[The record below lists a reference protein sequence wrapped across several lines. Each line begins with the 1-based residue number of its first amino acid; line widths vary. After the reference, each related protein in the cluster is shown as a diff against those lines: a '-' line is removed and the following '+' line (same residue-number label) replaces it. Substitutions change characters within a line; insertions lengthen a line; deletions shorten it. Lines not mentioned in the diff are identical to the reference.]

1 MVLVVSEQEEV
12 LIKQSTTF
20 NSQIIRKKSSLL
32 RYLGQKCVVFK
43 HKISVELQI
52 TQVNVNHRN
61 FIRHKYSLKPN
72 RLAVNDENVAKKK
85 VLVNRI
91 LQKPNNK
98 V

>member
-12 LIKQSTTF
+12 LIKQSITF

-61 FIRHKYSLKPN
+61 FIHHKYSLKPN
-72 RLAVNDENVAKKK
+72 SLAVNDENVAKKK